1 MTDQLYLTVKR
12 CLERYRFFS
21 LKQPLV
27 VAVSTGV
34 DSMTLLQ
41 VLNALLPANQVV
53 VAHVNH
59 HLRAQSQ
66 QEEQFLRQ
74 RCQQMGVRLY
84 VDQWEKHPQH
94 GIENAARQ
102 ERYRFFAQ
110 VMHETKAAYLLTAH
124 HENDLAETMLM
135 KLLRTGDVTA
145 TVGIREAR
153 PFANGQ
159 LLRPFL
165 RVTKKSLI
173 EYARAHQLK
182 WYEDATNHENMT
194 LRNRVR
200 HHYLPEWEQE
210 NPRMVEHLL
219 KFHDQLTELLTMK
232 DAIVTSLITK
242 LVHNGQLDIASYQ
255 QQEPLIRRWL
265 LYRWINDQG
274 MFDLQEQ
281 RSHQIDHFLCNQQSP
296 SSTMM
301 ISSDLQLIKN
311 YQRAELKKVQN
322 LPTKKQK
329 VSGFMVKFDHWYTGP
344 AGEQWGIF
352 SHPQAHTIAEVWLA
366 SDQLPLRAR
375 PWQATD
381 RIRLK
386 SGHHQAIRRVLI
398 NQKVP
403 LDQRQQ
409 QLVVVDRL
417 DQVLWLI
424 GHKTAWLDR
433 QQVRDQRYEKR
444 YFCQK

>member
-1 MTDQLYLTVKR
+1 
-12 CLERYRFFS
+12 
-21 LKQPLV
+21 
-27 VAVSTGV
+27 
-34 DSMTLLQ
+34 MTLLH
-41 VLNALLPANQVV
+41 VLGSLLSADQLV

-66 QEEQFLRQ
+66 EEEQFLRQ
-74 RCQQMGVRLY
+74 QCQQMGVRLY
-84 VDQWEKHPQH
+84 VDQWKKHPQH
-94 GIENAARQ
+94 GVENAARQ

-110 VMHETKAAYLLTAH
+110 VMRDTKAAYLLTAH

-153 PFANGQ
+153 PFTNGQ
-159 LLRPFL
+159 LLRPLL
-165 RVTKKSLI
+165 RVTKQSLAK
-173 EYARAHQLK
+173 YARAHQLK
-182 WYEDATNHENMT
+182 WYEDATNQEDIT

-200 HHYLPEWEQE
+200 HHYLPEWERE
-210 NPRMVEHLL
+210 NPRVVEHLL

-232 DAIVTSLITK
+232 DDIVSQLITK
-242 LVHNGQLDIASYQ
+242 IVHNGQLDITSYQ
-255 QQEPLIRRWL
+255 QQVPVIRHWL
-265 LYRWINDQG
+265 LYRWVNDQG
-274 MFDLQEQ
+274 MFALKEQ
-281 RSHQIDHFLCNQQSP
+281 RSHQIDQFLCNQQSP

-311 YQRAELKKVQN
+311 YQQAELKKVQN
-322 LPTKKQK
+322 LPTKNQK
-329 VSGFMVKFDHWYTGP
+329 VSDFMVKFDHWYTGP
-344 AGEQWGIF
+344 TGDQWGIF
-352 SHPQAHTIAEVWLA
+352 SHPQEHTIAELWLTR
-366 SDQLPLRAR
+366 DQLPLRVR
-375 PWQATD
+375 SWQPTD

-386 SGHHQAIRRVLI
+386 SGHHQAICRVLI

-403 LDQRQQ
+403 LGQRQQ

-433 QQVRDQRYEKR
+433 QQVCDQRYEKR